1 VDTSVFFESLG
12 KALTAVGAIA
22 GGWWAFEKWRRRDE
36 HFPRMFFEV
45 SANFLGM
52 QDGQWIIE
60 VVALLE
66 NKGVVPLKIKSFGFL
81 LRGLRSTSRVER
93 GDESIRGQVLFPDV
107 LAEGP
112 FIPSS
117 WAYSFV
123 YPGVKT
129 EYNFV
134 TTIPADVSFIRV
146 QADFEYVSPGRS
158 HHAAKILKV
167 PNSGVQPM
175 PEAGAAD
182 TER

>member
-1 VDTSVFFESLG
+1 MDPSALFELIG
-12 KALTAVGAIA
+12 KALTAAAAIA
-22 GGWWAFEKWRRRDE
+22 GGWWAVEKWRRRDE

-45 SANFLGM
+45 SANFLGT
-52 QDGQWIIE
+52 QNGQWIVE

-66 NKGVVPLKIKSFGFL
+66 NKGVVPLKIRHFGFV
-81 LRGLRSTSRVER
+81 LRGLRVTSPVER
-93 GDESIRGQVLFPDV
+93 GDESIRGQVRFADV

-112 FIPSS
+112 FIPTS

-134 TTIPADVSFIRV
+134 TTIPADVSFVRV

-167 PNSGVQPM
+167 PNPRVQPT
-175 PEAGAAD
+175 PATG
-182 TER
+182 RG